1 MLLALQEQCDLAPL
15 ERPVSV
21 AKGAGA
27 VLLAFCR
34 THALGIALA
43 VGLLHFEPYLLLG
56 GVAQPA
62 AAVLEMLDQRMN
74 VDAVRL

>member
-1 MLLALQEQCDLAPL
+1 VTCGQPVLLALHEQRDLAPL

-34 THALGIALA
+34 THALGIAL
-43 VGLLHFEPYLLLG
+43 VEGLLHFDPNKLG
-56 GVAQPA
+56 
-62 AAVLEMLDQRMN
+62 EKITS
-74 VDAVRL
+74 